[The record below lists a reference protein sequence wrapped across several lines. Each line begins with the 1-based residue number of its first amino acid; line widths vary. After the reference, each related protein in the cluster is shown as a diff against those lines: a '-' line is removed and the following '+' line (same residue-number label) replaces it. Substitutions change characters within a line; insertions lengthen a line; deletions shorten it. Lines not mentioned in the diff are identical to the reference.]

1 MDSKNKKR
9 YLFAYVVCLYIA
21 LAGIILGDISAIPA
35 GMKEIFYSNA
45 ILITDYVAL
54 AGISAAFLNVAL
66 VTLFSVILL
75 RINKLPM
82 NGKAIFTIG
91 LMTGFACFGKNI
103 FTMWPIILGSYILSK
118 VCKEPFSKNLIGG
131 LLATSLGPLVGV
143 AYLHG
148 GVSLTSCFYAV
159 IVGIAIGFFMPILA
173 AHTSTLLKG
182 LNLYNGG
189 FSAGLIGLVFVPIM
203 MGFGFH
209 FNNESCWATGCNK
222 EFAIFLYITS
232 VLFIIMGKLTDPEHA
247 FKNFRNMLKRPGIAK
262 DDFTELDG
270 MGAVLINMGVNTIIC
285 TTYLLTIGGD
295 FNGAT
300 MGGIFT
306 IIGFSANGKH
316 AKNISIIILGVFIG
330 SVINPSASPTTP
342 GIQMGTFLGTTLA
355 PMAGTYGF
363 FGGILAGIFH
373 SFAVLKI
380 SLGYAGANLYN
391 NGFCGGIVS
400 VVLYPLCSKFFKAN
414 TYSEISESMKKTSH

>member
-1 MDSKNKKR
+1 LEINNKKR
-9 YLFAYVVCLYIA
+9 YLSVYLICIYIA
-21 LAGIILGDISAIPA
+21 ITGIILGDISTLPN

-54 AGISAAFLNVAL
+54 AGICAAFLNVAL
-66 VTLFSVILL
+66 VTFFSTVLMQA
-75 RINKLPM
+75 NKLPM

-91 LMTGFACFGKNI
+91 LMAGFACFGKNI

-118 VCKEPFSKNLIGG
+118 ICKEPFSKNLIGG

-143 AYLHG
+143 AYLHD
-148 GVSLTSCFYAV
+148 GVSIISCFYAL
-159 IVGIAIGFFMPILA
+159 IVGVSIGFFMPILA

-203 MGFGFH
+203 MGFGFS
-209 FNNESCWATGCNK
+209 FENKSCWATEYNA
-222 EFAIFLYITS
+222 ELSVFLFVTS
-232 VLFIIMGKLTDPEHA
+232 ILFIILGKVIDPEHA
-247 FKNFRNMLKRPGIAK
+247 FENYKNILKRPGVAK

-270 MGAVLINMGVNTIIC
+270 MGAVLVNMGINTLIC
-285 TTYLLTIGGD
+285 TIYLLAIGGD

-300 MGGIFT
+300 IGGIFT

-316 AKNISIIILGVFIG
+316 TKNISIVILGVFLG

-363 FGGILAGIFH
+363 AGGLLAGIFH
-373 SFAVLKI
+373 SFAILKI

-400 VVLYPLCSKFFKAN
+400 VVLYPLCNKFFKAN
-414 TYSEISESMKKTSH
+414 TFSKPSPSMKKE

>member
-1 MDSKNKKR
+1 MDIKNKRR
-9 YLFAYVVCLYIA
+9 YIWVYVICAY
-21 LAGIILGDISAIPA
+21 LAILGIAIGDIHTIA
-35 GMKEIFYSNA
+35 GGMREIFYSNA

-54 AGISAAFLNVAL
+54 AGVSAAFLNVAL
-66 VTLFSVILL
+66 VTFFSALLL
-75 RINKLPM
+75 RYNNIPM
-82 NGKAIFTIG
+82 GGKALFTLG
-91 LMTGFACFGKNI
+91 LMAGFACFGKNI
-103 FTMWPIILGSYILSK
+103 FTMWPIILGSFVLSK

-143 AYLHG
+143 AYLHD
-148 GVSLTSCFYAV
+148 GVSLLSCFYALM
-159 IVGIAIGFFMPILA
+159 VGIAIGFFMPILA

-203 MGFGFH
+203 MGFGFA
-209 FNNESCWATGCNK
+209 FENKSCWATGYNTK
-222 EFAIFLYITS
+222 FAFVLYITAII
-232 VLFIIMGKLTDPEHA
+232 FIFAGIFVDPKHA
-247 FKNFRNMLKRPGIAK
+247 FENYKNLLKRPGVAK
-262 DDFTELDG
+262 DDFIELDG

-285 TTYLLTIGGD
+285 TTYLLAIGGD

-316 AKNISIIILGVFIG
+316 AKNISTIILGVFLG

-363 FGGILAGIFH
+363 FGGILAGMFH

-400 VVLYPLCSKFFKAN
+400 VVLYPLCNKFFKAN
-414 TYSEISESMKKTSH
+414 TYSEASPSMKKE